1 MRKDRGFNSHQLKQ
15 YMNAGLPL
23 SKDRNVSR
31 REDTSADRK
40 NLVLPKLLPDAFSL
54 SSYGRKF
61 STRAESLEKR
71 RGVNNSS
78 NNVRILAKGTSM

>member
-1 MRKDRGFNSHQLKQ
+1 
-15 YMNAGLPL
+15 MNAGLPL
-23 SKDRNVSR
+23 SKDRNVTR
-31 REDTSADRK
+31 REDSSADRK

-78 NNVRILAKGTSM
+78 TNNVRISRRKHKTHYSIILLFFCDLL